1 MGTLAQSLTAP
12 IRSFIRWYL
21 KKPRSFTYNEIKAIV
36 LPGVFH
42 PGFFHS
48 TKILLDYLSGLE
60 LKDQTFL
67 EIGSGTGVI
76 SVCAALR
83 KAKVTAIDISP
94 AAVENTFLNQINNKV
109 EFTVLKSDLF
119 EKLDSAQFDWVV
131 INPPYYPSKAQ
142 SDADYAWYCG
152 EGHEYFHKLFSQLRQ
167 FIHAQSQVLI
177 VLSEVCDLDTI
188 FSIGRINSFEFDKI
202 LEKKVWVDG
211 HNYLFLIKSI
221 T

>member
-94 AAVENTFLNQINNKV
+94 AAVENTLLNQINNKV

-131 INPPYYPSKAQ
+131 I
-142 SDADYAWYCG
+142 
-152 EGHEYFHKLFSQLRQ
+152 
-167 FIHAQSQVLI
+167 
-177 VLSEVCDLDTI
+177 
-188 FSIGRINSFEFDKI
+188 
-202 LEKKVWVDG
+202 
-211 HNYLFLIKSI
+211 
-221 T
+221 